1 MNDKHPHTT
10 RTRNRSA
17 TLAGLAAIAVIA
29 GTAVTTTALAAEPAS
44 VPTASAASTASAST
58 SAPMPSALVGKETPI
73 SVDRGD
79 FVLRGTLLEPPSF
92 DGRWVALLIAGSGPT
107 DRNGNSPGFKTDT
120 LRLVAEGLARAGIAS
135 VRYDKRGIGESA
147 NLLLSE
153 EKLRFTDFSDD
164 AAAWVEWIRR
174 DGRFRSVA
182 VIGHSEGSALGMLVA
197 QAKPV
202 DAFVSLEGPADD
214 LVTTLERQL
223 KRQLEPVPP
232 VWAQT
237 QKVLASLKRGET
249 TTELPQFGGLQGLFR
264 ASVQPYLIS
273 AGRVVPVAEI
283 AKLKIPVAIV
293 QGGNDIQVLP
303 DEGERLKQ
311 ALPDAQ
317 LRVFPGMNHALK
329 DGKKGDV
336 PAYREPVLTEG
347 VVEFVAGFVKG
358 AAK

>member
-1 MNDKHPHTT
+1 MNDKRPHTT
-10 RTRNRSA
+10 RSPHRSA
-17 TLAGLAAIAVIA
+17 ILAGVAAIAVIA
-29 GTAVTTTALAAEPAS
+29 GTAVTTTTFAAEPAS
-44 VPTASAASTASAST
+44 LPAASAPSTASASASSPAL
-58 SAPMPSALVGKETPI
+58 SAPVGKETPI

-79 FVLRGTLLEPPSF
+79 FVLRGTLLEPPNF

-164 AAAWVEWIRR
+164 AAAWVDWIRR
-174 DGRFRSVA
+174 DGRFHRVA
-182 VIGHSEGSALGMLVA
+182 VIGHSEGSALCMLVA
-197 QAKPV
+197 QTKPV

-249 TTELPQFGGLQGLFR
+249 TTELPQFAGLQGLFR

-311 ALPDAQ
+311 AKPDAQ

-336 PAYREPVLTEG
+336 PAYREPLLTEG
-347 VVEFVAGFVKG
+347 VVDFVAGFVKG
-358 AAK
+358 VGK